1 MNDAAIEGI
10 EAIAPASVNGVAIGA
25 EAIREES
32 RLYRDEPDAIGSARR
47 ALALRELLRQR
58 AVALGMVDARAELD
72 DAAVDALVDAL
83 IAREVSVPV
92 PTEADCR
99 RYYDGHPARFRR
111 NEIVYASHILFAV
124 TGGGALA
131 PVRHHAEQTLR
142 RLLSEPEAFEA
153 AAREMSN
160 CPSAGVGGSL
170 GQLLRGDSVPE
181 FEQAV
186 FDGEALGVLPS
197 LVRTRFGFHIVRI
210 ERRVPGDAVPFDEA
224 SAEIA
229 HFLGERVRHK
239 AIQQYIAILAAQAS
253 IVGVALGEANGPL
266 VQ

>member
-1 MNDAAIEGI
+1 MNDTTMA
-10 EAIAPASVNGVAIGA
+10 AIAPASVNGVAIGA

-32 RLYRDEPDAIGSARR
+32 LLYRDDADAIASARR
-47 ALALRELLRQR
+47 ALAIRELLRQR
-58 AVALGMVDARAELD
+58 AVALGIADAGTELD
-72 DAAVDALVDAL
+72 DAVVDAL
-83 IAREVSVPV
+83 IGREVSVPV
-92 PTEADCR
+92 PTESDCR

-131 PVRHHAEQTLR
+131 VVRHQAEQTLR
-142 RLLSEPEAFEA
+142 RLLAEPEAFEA
-153 AAREMSN
+153 TAREMSN

-186 FDGEALGVLPS
+186 FDGEAIGLLPG
-197 LVRTRFGFHIVRI
+197 LVRTRFGFHIVRV
-210 ERRVPGDAVPFDEA
+210 ERRVPGEAVPFDEA
-224 SAEIA
+224 RAEIA
-229 HFLGERVRHK
+229 RFLGERVRHK

>member
-1 MNDAAIEGI
+1 MNDTTMA
-10 EAIAPASVNGVAIGA
+10 AIAPASVNGVAIGA

-32 RLYRDEPDAIGSARR
+32 LLYRDDPDAIASARR
-47 ALALRELLRQR
+47 ALAIRELLRQR
-58 AVALGMVDARAELD
+58 AVALGIADAGTELD
-72 DAAVDALVDAL
+72 DAVVDAL
-83 IAREVSVPV
+83 IGREVSVPE
-92 PTEADCR
+92 PTESDCR

-131 PVRHHAEQTLR
+131 ALRHQAEQTLR
-142 RLLSEPEAFEA
+142 RLLAEPEAFEA
-153 AAREMSN
+153 TAREMSN

-186 FDGEALGVLPS
+186 FDGEAIGLLPG
-197 LVRTRFGFHIVRI
+197 LVRTRFGFHIVRV
-210 ERRVPGDAVPFDEA
+210 ERRVPGEAVPFDEA
-224 SAEIA
+224 RAEIA
-229 HFLGERVRHK
+229 RFLGERVRHK

>member
-1 MNDAAIEGI
+1 MNEPTMA
-10 EAIAPASVNGVAIGA
+10 AIAPASVNGVAIGA
-25 EAIREES
+25 DAIHAES
-32 RLYRDEPDAIGSARR
+32 LLYPEDPDAIASARR
-47 ALALRELLRQR
+47 ALAIRELLRQR
-58 AVALGMVDARAELD
+58 AAALGIVGAGAELD
-72 DAAVDALVDAL
+72 DAAVDDL
-83 IAREVSVPV
+83 IAREVSVPA

-131 PVRHHAEQTLR
+131 PVRHQAEQTLR
-142 RLLSEPEAFEA
+142 RLLAQSEDFEA
-153 AAREMSN
+153 TAREMSN

-181 FEQAV
+181 FEQAL
-186 FDGEALGVLPS
+186 FDSQALGVLPG
-197 LVRTRFGFHIVRI
+197 LVKTRFGFHIVRV
-210 ERRVPGDAVPFDEA
+210 ERRVPGETVPFDEA
-224 SAEIA
+224 RAGIA
-229 HFLGERVRHK
+229 RFLGERVRHK

-253 IVGVALGEANGPL
+253 IVGVELGETNGPL

>member
-1 MNDAAIEGI
+1 MSDAAI
-10 EAIAPASVNGVAIGA
+10 EAIAPATVNGVAIGA

-32 RLYRDEPDAIGSARR
+32 LLYQDEPDAIDSARR
-47 ALALRELLRQR
+47 ALAIRELLRQR
-58 AVALGMVDARAELD
+58 AVALGIVGAEAELD
-72 DAAVDALVDAL
+72 DAGVDAL

-111 NEIVYASHILFAV
+111 NEIVYAGHILFAV

-131 PVRHHAEQTLR
+131 PVRHQAEQTLR
-142 RLLSEPEAFEA
+142 RLLAEPEAFETT
-153 AAREMSN
+153 AREMSN

-181 FEQAV
+181 FEQAI
-186 FDGEALGVLPS
+186 FDGEALGVLPG
-197 LVRTRFGFHIVRI
+197 LVRTRFGFHIVRV
-210 ERRVPGDAVPFDEA
+210 ERRVPGETVPFDEA
-224 SAEIA
+224 RAEIA
-229 HFLGERVRHK
+229 RFLGERVRHK

-253 IVGVALGEANGPL
+253 IVGVQLGEADGPL